1 MRRVEQE
8 WGQTIGNWGHSMR
21 FERNL
26 SPRTVESY
34 TLDVE
39 AFVGHLMEQ
48 HNPPSPSELSR
59 THIEGYLTVLYDRKA
74 ALSSQTRALCALRN
88 LSRWLMEQGVLAAMP
103 TDGVL
108 APKARRTLPDTLS
121 LEEIDAMLATIDLSD
136 PAGHRNKA
144 IIEMLYSCGL
154 RVSELTALRLGD
166 ILWKEGVV
174 KVTGKGNKQRFVP
187 ISPEAIRQ
195 LRLYLKCRPQFAT
208 HESGDT
214 LFLNHKGTG
223 LSRMSILNFVKRA
236 AADASITKN
245 ISPHTLRHSFATH
258 LLEGGA
264 DIRQVQELLGHENIS
279 TTEIYTHLDTRH
291 LAGVVESLPLGKRN

>member
-154 RVSELTALRLGD
+154 RVSELCELRIGD
-166 ILWKEGVV
+166 LFFGEGYIR
-174 KVTGKGNKQRFVP
+174 VTGKGDKQRLVP
-187 ISPEAIRQ
+187 ISAMARERIN
-195 LRLYLKCRPQFAT
+195 LYLDYRKNRFRD
-208 HESGDT
+208 EI
-214 LFLNHKGTG
+214 LFLNNRGSKLT
-223 LSRMSILNFVKRA
+223 RVMIFTIIKQA
-236 AADASITKN
+236 AQRASIDKK
-245 ISPHTLRHSFATH
+245 ISPHTFRHSFATH
-258 LLEGGA
+258 LLQGGA
-264 DIRQVQELLGHENIS
+264 SIRQVQELLGHENIV
-279 TTEIYTHLDTRH
+279 TTEIYTHLNTDH
-291 LAGVVESLPLGKRN
+291 LRETLEEHLSLE

>member
-88 LSRWLMEQGVLAAMP
+88 LSRWLMEQGVLSAMP
-103 TDGVL
+103 TDGTGG
-108 APKARRTLPDTLS
+108 AFSHA
-121 LEEIDAMLATIDLSD
+121 
-136 PAGHRNKA
+136 HRW
-144 IIEMLYSCGL
+144 C
-154 RVSELTALRLGD
+154 LG
-166 ILWKEGVV
+166 
-174 KVTGKGNKQRFVP
+174 
-187 ISPEAIRQ
+187 
-195 LRLYLKCRPQFAT
+195 PQSSSHT
-208 HESGDT
+208 P
-214 LFLNHKGTG
+214 
-223 LSRMSILNFVKRA
+223 R
-236 AADASITKN
+236 
-245 ISPHTLRHSFATH
+245 HTLAR
-258 LLEGGA
+258 G
-264 DIRQVQELLGHENIS
+264 D
-279 TTEIYTHLDTRH
+279 
-291 LAGVVESLPLGKRN
+291 